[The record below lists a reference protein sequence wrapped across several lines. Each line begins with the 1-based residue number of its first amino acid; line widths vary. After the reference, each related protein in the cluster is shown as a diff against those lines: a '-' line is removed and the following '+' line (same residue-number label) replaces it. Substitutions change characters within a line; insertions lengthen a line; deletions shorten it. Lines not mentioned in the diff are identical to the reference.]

1 VNIFLTGATG
11 YLGSAIA
18 ASLVRAKHDVTALV
32 RSTTSA
38 ARVESYGIH
47 AHRGDLRD
55 PDSYRDAALAADAIV
70 HAGVEGGEDRIDVDR
85 IFVDAVA
92 GPQLVYTS
100 VLFVL
105 GNVESADESAIGSGP
120 RAEHERIVLDAGG
133 AVIRPGM
140 IWGDDAWL
148 FAHPMYIGGGD
159 NRWPLVHRDDV
170 AELYRLVVESGSR
183 GVFHAVAEVLRARDV
198 FPGKGATLEDARVQ
212 VGGFADAL
220 ALDQDVTALRSVAIG
235 WTPTQRYPSSGLRP
249 PSPLCRG
256 EKATQ

>member
-1 VNIFLTGATG
+1 MHLFLTGPTG

-18 ASLVRAKHDVTALV
+18 ASLVRARHDVTALV
-32 RSTTSA
+32 RSSTSA
-38 ARVESYGIH
+38 ARVESYGIR

-55 PDSYRDAALAADAIV
+55 PASYRDAARAAEAIV

-85 IFVDAVA
+85 VFVDAVA
-92 GPQLVYTS
+92 APHLIYTS

-105 GNVESADESAIGSGP
+105 GNVEGADERATGSGP

-148 FAHPMYIGGGD
+148 FAHPMYIGDGE

-170 AELYRLVVESGSR
+170 AELYRLVAESGAR
-183 GVFHAVAEVLRARDV
+183 GVFHAVAEVMRARDV
-198 FPGKGATLEDARVQ
+198 FPGHGVPLEEAREQ

-235 WTPTQRYPSSGLRP
+235 WTPSRRY
-249 PSPLCRG
+249 
-256 EKATQ
+256 A